1 MDEPIVY
8 FGSAV
13 KALGGGRVGGWLVEF
28 SDPAT
33 QKGIPDLDREYFTC
47 ATDFDIED
55 GQKATVYYDH
65 GLDPTLKTRKIGR
78 GTMAMK
84 DDGVWFEAQLALRDD
99 YEKWIYKL
107 AEMGKLGWS
116 SGTAPHLVT
125 RKKGVNDTM
134 EILSWPLGND
144 ASLTP
149 MPASPTNRVSTLKS
163 VAPTLKALIDEIE
176 QDEIETKSISLEG
189 LPALSQVVS
198 PADLN
203 KGMLDRSTSV
213 ESAVKEFLAHGE
225 VIGDV
230 LKAHAV
236 RVEGRVKFRVDQKG
250 HIPLINLEHIASML
264 QDLDAMSEGFAAIRS
279 DLKRIQNAP
288 AQLKSQILDEATR
301 FERSKF
307 LRVSPDADRPP
318 ENPTVLDEAAKFE
331 LWNFLRITGN
341 TPKE

>member
-1 MDEPIVY
+1 MEEPIVY

-13 KALGGGRVGGWLVEF
+13 KALGGGRVGGYLVEF

-33 QKGIPDLDREYFTC
+33 QKGMPDLDREYFTC

-163 VAPTLKALIDEIE
+163 VAVPTFKALVDEIE
-176 QDEIETKSISLEG
+176 HEEAQSISLES
-189 LPALSQVVS
+189 LPALSQVIS
-198 PADLN
+198 PADFK
-203 KGMLDRSTSV
+203 KGLLDRSQSV
-213 ESAVKEFLAHGE
+213 EAAVKEFLMHADVIGE
-225 VIGDV
+225 V
-230 LKAHAV
+230 LKSHTA
-236 RVEGRVKFRVDQKG
+236 RVEGRVKFRIEKDG
-250 HIPLINLEHIASML
+250 HVPASNLKHIASMV
-264 QDLDAMSEGFAAIRS
+264 QDLGSMSEGFAVIKS
-279 DLKRIQNAP
+279 DLERLQSNAT
-288 AQLKSQILDEATR
+288 A
-301 FERSKF
+301 
-307 LRVSPDADRPP
+307 
-318 ENPTVLDEAAKFE
+318 NEAAKFE
-331 LWNFLRITGN
+331 FLNFLRNSGIK
-341 TPKE
+341 P